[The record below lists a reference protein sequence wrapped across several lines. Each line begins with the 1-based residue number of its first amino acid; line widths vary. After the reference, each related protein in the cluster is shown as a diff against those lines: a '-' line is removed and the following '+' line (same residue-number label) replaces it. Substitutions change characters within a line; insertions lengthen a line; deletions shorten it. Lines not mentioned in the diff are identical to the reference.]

1 MDTSTQTPHPF
12 LALEDFYLHHQNTTT
27 GFLGW
32 RGAQAAW
39 ALKDMDP
46 SSEETE
52 SVCRR
57 LQKSIREL
65 VGSRPAQ
72 WVIDVEES
80 HTQLDL
86 ESWVEDSLKLAID
99 SRPESCGYPDL
110 DLNIETQLNC
120 GTQLEEFHRADWAK
134 NRLSAMFD
142 CKNFEALEP
151 LVCRFEHPLP
161 DLLAKLDKDL
171 SIGVRGGMRHP
182 YSCSVAIGALSL
194 RLLPHEGK
202 PEETIALTRRVKV
215 SEVGEVVRRLK
226 EEINERR
233 NGLTGAIKE
242 QQENL
247 RCLPTNWPSEAVY
260 QAMQEWSAKRFVG
273 DNGLMGSDLFE
284 GDWLMSSM
292 PSDSVRETRLMVSE
306 DASAAQ
312 SLAQLRHLEQGSQAA
327 AEELEGAAP
336 ANFKERLKA
345 RGAQK
350 AAAQTKLSKAASPS
364 I

>member
-1 MDTSTQTPHPF
+1 MDTTQTPHTF
-12 LALEDFYLHHQNTTT
+12 LALEDFYLHHQKVTSD
-27 GFLGW
+27 FLGW
-32 RGAQAAW
+32 RGASAAW
-39 ALKDMDP
+39 ALKDLDP
-46 SSEETE
+46 TSKETE
-52 SVCRR
+52 ELCAR

-80 HTQLDL
+80 HTRLDL
-86 ESWVEDSLKLAID
+86 ESWVEDSLKIALA
-99 SRPESCGYPDL
+99 SRPESCGHPDL
-110 DLNIETQLNC
+110 DLNLETQINC
-120 GTQLEEFHRADWAK
+120 GIQLEEFHRGDWAK
-134 NRLSAMFD
+134 ARLTEMFD
-142 CKNFEALEP
+142 CKNFEPLEP

-182 YSCSVAIGALSL
+182 YACSVAIGALSL

-226 EEINERR
+226 EEITERR

-247 RCLPTNWPSEAVY
+247 RGLPTNWPNEAVY
-260 QAMQEWSAKRFVG
+260 ESMQTWASKRFLG
-273 DNGLMGSDLFE
+273 DMGLMGSELFE

-292 PSDSVRETRLMVSE
+292 PSDAVRDTPLALTE
-306 DASAAQ
+306 DVGASQ
-312 SLAQLRHLEQGSQAA
+312 SLAQLRHSRAA
-327 AEELEGAAP
+327 AKAAEAQELETRD
-336 ANFKERLKA
+336 FKARLAA
-345 RGAQK
+345 RGA
-350 AAAQTKLSKAASPS
+350 LKAASRAEPAS
-364 I
+364 KPKI